1 MNRLEKKA
9 VALGCAPEYLEY
21 APVKEMVELAEINDI
36 CEEVVKGMF
45 YICYRPEPVGQGCQ
59 AIAYS
64 VAKEA
69 CEALDMSN
77 MLQATVAFSKTVEG
91 KAKLGIEPPP
101 ATWEEALAAGWNPE
115 DHDGFVKSVAAWDQV
130 GEAEAVMAE

>member
-1 MNRLEKKA
+1 MNSLEKRA
-9 VALGCAPEYLEY
+9 VALGCAPENMEY

-36 CEEVVKGMF
+36 CEEVVKGLF
-45 YICYRPEPVGQGCQ
+45 YICCRPEPVGQDCQ
-59 AIAYS
+59 AIAYT

-69 CEALDMSN
+69 CKALDMSHR
-77 MLQATVAFSKTVEG
+77 LRATVAFSKTVEG
-91 KAKLGIEPPP
+91 KAKLAIDSPP

-115 DHDGFVKSVAAWDQV
+115 DHDGFVECEAAWDQA